1 MKQEEPRHHRSTPQT
16 PEHSPPPPARAEQP
30 LTRPMALGAKFG
42 CWGNV
47 VGGRGR
53 NSHRTSLGR
62 RSHHLFAWA
71 LDDPQ
76 STRSATRRG
85 CTKPCPLS
93 YLKCDSPQDHLDLT
107 ARGSRGPRTRGGLPL
122 STELCRELR
131 STRNLAKI

>member
-1 MKQEEPRHHRSTPQT
+1 MKQEEPRDHRSTPQT

-93 YLKCDSPQDHLDLT
+93 YLKCDSPKTIWTLPPGVVEDHVLEADCLYPPSS
-107 ARGSRGPRTRGGLPL
+107 AES
-122 STELCRELR
+122 
-131 STRNLAKI
+131 